1 MSVKDIAES
10 VIAASQEKAR
20 ATVQKLLLLG
30 FLAGAYIG
38 FGAMLS
44 IVATQGVADHLG
56 SGLARIIA
64 GSVFS
69 LGLVL
74 VVVAGA
80 ELFTGNCLMVLG
92 VLSGKVSI
100 KGLLRNWTLVYLA
113 NFAGS
118 LFLVGLIYHSGLW
131 KGQEI
136 SQAMVRIAA
145 SKVNMTFLEAFC
157 RGVGCNWLVCLAIWL
172 SVAGEKPVSKIA
184 SIYFPIMAFVA
195 LGFEH
200 SVANMFF
207 IPLGLVVKDSAI
219 ANLTWEGFLSRNLVP
234 VSLGN
239 IVGGGIFVGGIYYLV
254 LRNGGPSMEGI
265 VKWFDRKKAPK
276 L

>member
-1 MSVKDIAES
+1 MSVKAIGES
-10 VIAASQEKAR
+10 IIAASQEKAR

-38 FGAMLS
+38 FGAVLS
-44 IVATQGVADHLG
+44 IVATQGVVHHLG
-56 SGLARIIA
+56 PGLARIIA

-69 LGLVL
+69 LGLIL
-74 VVVAGA
+74 VVIAGA

-92 VLSGKVSI
+92 VLSGKVSV
-100 KGLLRNWTLVYLA
+100 KGLLRNWALVYLA
-113 NFAGS
+113 NFGGS
-118 LFLVGLIYHSGLW
+118 LFFVALIYYSGLW

-136 SQAMVRIAA
+136 SQATVGIAA
-145 SKVNMTFLEAFC
+145 SKANMTFLEAFC
-157 RGVGCNWLVCLAIWL
+157 RGIGCNWLVCLAIWL
-172 SVAGEKPVSKIA
+172 SLAGEKPISKIA
-184 SIYFPIMAFVA
+184 AIFFPIMAFVA

-219 ANLTWEGFLSRNLVP
+219 ANLTWGGFLLRNLFP

-239 IVGGGIFVGGIYYLV
+239 IVGGGIFVGGIYYLI
-254 LRNGGPSMEGI
+254 LKNADG
-265 VKWFDRKKAPK
+265 
-276 L
+276 